1 MSAICSHRTDSLDLP
16 TRETGLKA
24 RHPVAKDYY
33 GILGVSREATDDEIK
48 RAYRKLA
55 RQYHPDVNPDPEAH
69 EKFKDINA
77 AYEVLSDDQKRQI
90 VDLGGDPLAPGG
102 GVGPGGAGGAGGA
115 FVGFQDIMDAFFGTA
130 AGGGARG
137 PRPRTRPGADA
148 ILRLELDL
156 VETAFGVEAPIT
168 VDTAVLCTQCSGAG
182 TAPGTHLATCETCG
196 GRGEVQSVQRTFLGQ
211 VVSSRPCQTCQGHG
225 TVIPH
230 PCPTCAGDGRVRTRR
245 SLTVKIPAGVE
256 DGMRI
261 RLAQQ
266 GEVGPGGGTAGD
278 LYVEIHERPH
288 DVYSRKG
295 DDLHCRV
302 TLPMTAAALG
312 TRLTIKTLD
321 SEEGIEVKSGTQPA
335 STLRIRGKGV
345 PHLRG
350 QGRGDLFVHLD
361 VKTPTKL
368 TVDQERMLRDFAKT
382 RGEDVAE
389 LSTQGGFFSRMR
401 DAFNGH

>member
-1 MSAICSHRTDSLDLP
+1 
-16 TRETGLKA
+16 
-24 RHPVAKDYY
+24 
-33 GILGVSREATDDEIK
+33 
-48 RAYRKLA
+48 A

-102 GVGPGGAGGAGGA
+102 GGGGPGGPAGGP

-130 AGGGARG
+130 AGGGSRG

-211 VVSSRPCQTCQGHG
+211 VVSSRPCQVCQGHG
-225 TVIPH
+225 TVIPS
-230 PCPTCAGDGRVRTRR
+230 PCPTCAGDGRIRTRR

-321 SEEGIEVKSGTQPA
+321 SEEAIEVKSGTQPA

-361 VKTPTKL
+361 VRTPTKL
-368 TVDQERMLRDFAKT
+368 TAEQERMLRDFAKT

-389 LSTQGGFFSRMR
+389 LSKQGGFFSRMR

>member
-1 MSAICSHRTDSLDLP
+1 MG
-16 TRETGLKA
+16 TRNTVA
-24 RHPVAKDYY
+24 RDYY
-33 GILGVSREATDDEIK
+33 AILGVSRNASADEIK

-55 RQYHPDVNPDPEAH
+55 RQYHPDINPDPEAQ

-77 AYEVLSDDQKRQI
+77 AYEVLSDERKRQI

-102 GVGPGGAGGAGGA
+102 GMGAGDAGGAGP
-115 FVGFQDIMDAFFGTA
+115 FVGFQDIMDAFFGA
-130 AGGGARG
+130 ATGAGRG
-137 PRPRTRPGADA
+137 PRPRTRPGSDA
-148 ILRLELDL
+148 IIRLELDL
-156 VETAFGVEAPIT
+156 HETAFGVDAPIT
-168 VDTAVLCTQCSGAG
+168 VDTAVLCTTCSGAG
-182 TAPGTHLATCETCG
+182 TAPGTHLATCEACG
-196 GRGEVQSVQRTFLGQ
+196 GRGEVQTVQRTFLGQ
-211 VVSSRPCQTCQGHG
+211 MVSSRPCAVCQGYG
-225 TVIPH
+225 TTIPH
-230 PCPTCAGDGRVRTRR
+230 PCPTCGGDGRVRSRR
-245 SLTVKIPAGVE
+245 TLTVKIPAGVE

-266 GEVGPGGGTAGD
+266 GEVGPGGGTPGD

-288 DVYSRKG
+288 DIFSRKG

-321 SEEGIEVKSGTQPA
+321 SEEQVDVKPGTQPGA
-335 STLRIRGKGV
+335 SLKLRGRGV

-350 QGRGDLFVHLD
+350 TGRGDLYIHLD
-361 VKTPTKL
+361 VRTPTKL
-368 TVDQERMLRDFAKT
+368 DAEQERLLRELAKA

-389 LSTQGGFFSRMR
+389 LSKQGGFFSRMR

>member
-1 MSAICSHRTDSLDLP
+1 
-16 TRETGLKA
+16 
-24 RHPVAKDYY
+24 VAKDYY

-55 RQYHPDVNPDPEAH
+55 RQFHPDVNPDPEAH

-102 GVGPGGAGGAGGA
+102 GVGPGGPGGAGGA

-130 AGGGARG
+130 AGGGGARG

-321 SEEGIEVKSGTQPA
+321 SEEGIEVKAGTQPA

-350 QGRGDLFVHLD
+350 QGRGELFVHLD

-368 TVDQERMLRDFAKT
+368 TPDQERMLRDFAKT
-382 RGEDVAE
+382 RGEDIAE
-389 LSTQGGFFSRMR
+389 LSKQGGFFSRMR

>member
-1 MSAICSHRTDSLDLP
+1 MRKSDA
-16 TRETGLKA
+16 
-24 RHPVAKDYY
+24 VAKDYY
-33 GILGVSREATDDEIK
+33 AILGVRRDASDDEIK

-90 VDLGGDPLAPGG
+90 VDLGGDPLSPGAG
-102 GVGPGGAGGAGGA
+102 GPGAGGAGP
-115 FVGFQDIMDAFFGTA
+115 FVGFQDIMDAFFGGA
-130 AGGGARG
+130 GARG

-148 ILRLELDL
+148 IIRLELDL
-156 VETAFGVEAPIT
+156 AETAFGVEAPLT
-168 VDTAVLCTQCSGAG
+168 VDTAVLCTTCAGAG
-182 TAPGTHLATCETCG
+182 TAPGTHPATCETCG

-211 VVSSRPCQTCQGHG
+211 VVSSRPCPACQGHG

-230 PCPTCAGDGRVRTRR
+230 PCPTCGGDGRVRTRR

-266 GEVGPGGGTAGD
+266 GEVGPGGGTPGD

-302 TLPMTAAALG
+302 TVPMTAAALG

-321 SEEGIEVKSGTQPA
+321 SEEQIDVRAGTQPGA
-335 STLRIRGKGV
+335 TLRIRGRGV

-361 VKTPTKL
+361 VRTPIKL
-368 TVDQERMLRDFAKT
+368 DADQERILREFARS
-382 RGEDVAE
+382 RGEEVAE
-389 LSTQGGFFSRMR
+389 LSKQGGFFSRVR
-401 DAFNGH
+401 DAFNGHA

>member
-1 MSAICSHRTDSLDLP
+1 MRTSN
-16 TRETGLKA
+16 A
-24 RHPVAKDYY
+24 VAKDYY
-33 GILGVSREATDDEIK
+33 GILGLSRDATDDDIK
-48 RAYRKLA
+48 RAYRRLA
-55 RQYHPDVNPDPEAH
+55 RQYHPDVNPDPSAH

-90 VDLGGDPLAPGG
+90 VDLGGDPLAPGA
-102 GVGPGGAGGAGGA
+102 GPGGTGGAGP

-130 AGGGARG
+130 GGARG

-156 VETAFGVEAPIT
+156 EETAFGVEAPIT
-168 VDTAVLCTQCSGAG
+168 VDTAALCTTCAGAG
-182 TAPGTHLATCETCG
+182 TAPGTHLAACEACG
-196 GRGEVQSVQRTFLGQ
+196 GRGEVQSMQRTFLGQ
-211 VVSSRPCQTCQGHG
+211 VVSSRPCTVCHGYG

-245 SLTVKIPAGVE
+245 SLTVKIPPGVE

-266 GEVGPGGGTAGD
+266 GEVGPGGGTPGD

-302 TLPMTAAALG
+302 TVPMTAAALG

-321 SEEGIEVKSGTQPA
+321 SEEQVDVRPGTQPG
-335 STLRIRGKGV
+335 STLRLRARGV

-350 QGRGDLFVHLD
+350 TGRGDLYVHLD
-361 VKTPTKL
+361 VRTPTKL
-368 TVDQERMLRDFAKT
+368 DPEQERILREFARS
-382 RGEDVAE
+382 RGEEVAE
-389 LSTQGGFFSRMR
+389 LSKQGGFFSRMR
-401 DAFNGH
+401 DAFNGYA

>member
-1 MSAICSHRTDSLDLP
+1 M
-16 TRETGLKA
+16 
-24 RHPVAKDYY
+24 AKDYY
-33 GILGVSREATDDEIK
+33 GILGVSRGASDDEIK

-55 RQYHPDVNPDPEAH
+55 RQYHPDVNPDPAAH

-102 GVGPGGAGGAGGA
+102 GGPGGPPGGGGP
-115 FVGFQDIMDAFFGTA
+115 FVGFQDIMDAFFGA
-130 AGGGARG
+130 AGGGGGRG
-137 PRPRTRPGADA
+137 PRPRTRPGSDA
-148 ILRLELDL
+148 ILRLDLDL
-156 VETAFGVEAPIT
+156 AETAFGVEAPIT
-168 VDTAVLCTQCSGAG
+168 VDTAVLCTTCSGAG
-182 TAPGTHLATCETCG
+182 TAAGTHLATCEACS
-196 GRGEVQSVQRTFLGQ
+196 GRGEVQTVQRTFLGQ
-211 VVSSRPCQTCQGHG
+211 VVSSRPCGVCHGHG
-225 TVIPH
+225 TVISH
-230 PCPTCAGDGRVRTRR
+230 PCATCAGDGRVRTRR

-266 GEVGPGGGTAGD
+266 GEVGPGGGPAGD

-312 TRLTIKTLD
+312 TRITIKTLD
-321 SEEGIEVKSGTQPA
+321 SEEQIDVRPGTQPGA
-335 STLRIRGKGV
+335 TLRIRGKGV

-350 QGRGDLFVHLD
+350 QGRGDLYVHLD
-361 VKTPTKL
+361 VRTPLKL
-368 TVDQERMLRDFAKT
+368 EPEQERLLREFAKS
-382 RGEDVAE
+382 RGEEVAE
-389 LSTQGGFFSRMR
+389 LSKQGGFFSRMR
-401 DAFNGH
+401 DAFNGHP

>member
-1 MSAICSHRTDSLDLP
+1 
-16 TRETGLKA
+16 
-24 RHPVAKDYY
+24 VAKDYY
-33 GILGVSREATDDEIK
+33 GILGVQRGASDDEIK

-55 RQYHPDVNPDPEAH
+55 RRYHPDVNPDPEAH

-90 VDLGGDPLAPGG
+90 VDLGGDPLSPGGAGPGGAPGG
-102 GVGPGGAGGAGGA
+102 GGP
-115 FVGFQDIMDAFFGTA
+115 FVGFQDIMDAFFGA
-130 AGGGARG
+130 AGGGGGRG

-156 VETAFGVEAPIT
+156 AETAFGVEAPIT
-168 VDTAVLCTQCSGAG
+168 VDTAVLCTTCSGAG
-182 TAPGTHLATCETCG
+182 TAAGTHLAACEACG

-211 VVSSRPCQTCQGHG
+211 VVSSRPCAVCQGHG

-266 GEVGPGGGTAGD
+266 GEVGPGGGPAGD

-288 DVYSRKG
+288 DVYSRKA

-312 TRLTIKTLD
+312 TRITIKTLD
-321 SEEGIEVKSGTQPA
+321 SEEQIEVRPGTQPGA
-335 STLRIRGKGV
+335 TLRIRGKGV

-350 QGRGDLFVHLD
+350 QGRGDLYVHLD
-361 VKTPTKL
+361 VRTPMKL
-368 TVDQERMLRDFAKT
+368 DIEQERLLRDFAKS
-382 RGEDVAE
+382 RGEEVAE
-389 LSTQGGFFSRMR
+389 LSKQGGFFSRMR
-401 DAFNGH
+401 DAFNGHA

>member
-1 MSAICSHRTDSLDLP
+1 MAN
-16 TRETGLKA
+16 
-24 RHPVAKDYY
+24 KDYY
-33 GILGVSREATDDEIK
+33 GILGVRRDASADEIK

-55 RQYHPDVNPDPEAH
+55 REYHPDVNPDPAAQD
-69 EKFKDINA
+69 KFKEISA
-77 AYEVLSDDQKRQI
+77 AYEVLSDPAKREM

-102 GVGPGGAGGAGGA
+102 GAPGPGAGGP
-115 FVGFQDIMDAFFGTA
+115 FVGFQDIMDAFFGN
-130 AGGGARG
+130 AGSRG
-137 PRPRTRPGADA
+137 PRPRVRPGADA

-156 VETAFGVEAPIT
+156 NETAFGVETPIT
-168 VDTAVLCTQCSGAG
+168 VDTAVLCTTCSGAG
-182 TAPGTHLATCETCG
+182 TAAGTHPTTCDVCG

-211 VVSSRPCQTCQGHG
+211 VVSARPCATCQGYGTTIPHPCQTCG
-225 TVIPH
+225 
-230 PCPTCAGDGRVRTRR
+230 GDGRIRTRR
-245 SLTVKIPAGVE
+245 TLTVKIPAGVE

-266 GEVGPGGGTAGD
+266 GEVGPGGGPPGD

-302 TLPMTAAALG
+302 TVPMTAAALG

-321 SEEGIEVKSGTQPA
+321 GEENVDVRAGTQPG

-350 QGRGDLFVHLD
+350 TGRGDLFVHLD
-361 VKTPTKL
+361 VRTPTKL
-368 TVDQERMLRDFAKT
+368 DPDQEKILRDFART
-382 RGEDVAE
+382 RGEEVAE
-389 LSTQGGFFSRMR
+389 LTKQGGFFSRMR
-401 DAFNGH
+401 DAFNGHA